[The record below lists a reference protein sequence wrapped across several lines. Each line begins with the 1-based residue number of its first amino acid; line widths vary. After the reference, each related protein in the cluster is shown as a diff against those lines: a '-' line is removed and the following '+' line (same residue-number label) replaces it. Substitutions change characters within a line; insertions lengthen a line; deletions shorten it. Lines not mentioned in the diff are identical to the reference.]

1 MLTLTTS
8 IGVNRYGQAPGT
20 TGFGF
25 LLATLGLIGA
35 LALFTR
41 KTRGIQIPF
50 LKVAAGALS
59 VLALALTLVS
69 CGGYTTSGQTNRGTA
84 SIMVTAQSGA
94 ISHTTN
100 ISVTVQ

>member
-1 MLTLTTS
+1 MLTVTTS
-8 IGVNRYGQAPGT
+8 TGVTRYGQTPGT
-20 TGFGF
+20 TGSGL
-25 LLATLGLIGA
+25 LLAGLGLIGG
-35 LALFTR
+35 LALIIR

-84 SIMVTAQSGA
+84 SITVTAQSRNNF
-94 ISHTTN
+94 HTTP